1 MFIPKTFDKAYNAGY
16 LKLARRGYDNID
28 LRGKKKAG
36 GSKAVDPPP
45 PQQREVVS
53 SVGEI
58 QKGQQ
63 RVEKIRRERR
73 TSA

>member
-1 MFIPKTFDKAYNAGY
+1 MEATVYF
-16 LKLARRGYDNID
+16 KLARRGYDNID
-28 LRGKKKAG
+28 TRRKKKTAG
-36 GSKAVDPPP
+36 WKVVEPPP
-45 PQQREVVS
+45 PQQGEVVS
-53 SVGEI
+53 SLGEI